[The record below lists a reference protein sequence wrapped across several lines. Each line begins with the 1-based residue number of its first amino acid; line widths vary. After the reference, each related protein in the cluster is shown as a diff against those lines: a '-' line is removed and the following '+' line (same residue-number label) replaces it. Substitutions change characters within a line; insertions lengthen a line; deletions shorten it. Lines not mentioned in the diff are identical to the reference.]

1 MGRVPI
7 TVMGYHCERCT
18 HEWIPKS
25 QKKEPSVCPKC
36 KSPYWDKPRRKAMM
50 TYDDFKDKIESVLRK
65 SGPLL
70 TWTEIRTKAGLPQ
83 LFPNNQWVR
92 KMEKDIGL
100 KRIRDSHGI
109 IHWQLK

>member
-25 QKKEPSVCPKC
+25 QKKEPNVCPKC

-50 TYDDFKDKIESVLRK
+50 TYEDFKDKIESTLK
-65 SGPLL
+65 KAGTLL
-70 TWTEIRTKAGLPQ
+70 TWTEIRTKGRTSTVVPQ
-83 LFPNNQWVR
+83 
-92 KMEKDIGL
+92 
-100 KRIRDSHGI
+100 
-109 IHWQLK
+109 